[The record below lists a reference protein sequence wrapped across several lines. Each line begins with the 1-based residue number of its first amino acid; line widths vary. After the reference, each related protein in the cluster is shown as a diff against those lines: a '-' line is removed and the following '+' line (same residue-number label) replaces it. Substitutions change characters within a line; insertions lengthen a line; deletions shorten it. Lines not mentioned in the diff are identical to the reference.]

1 MKIPQEYLAEKNYEG
16 TRLVEVTDETVLK
29 LKAKLKELQIEAN
42 PFLAKMEAITPVLD
56 PFYTKLRDLEEQK
69 KKIQEEMSPVMEKY
83 QAELKE
89 VEKIDSKAKL
99 IKDKIEPIIYKLSQP
114 MLGEFEKATQLV
126 EKGDKVYIEII
137 DELEEKV
144 KAIRAIKVNA
154 IK

>member
-29 LKAKLKELQIEAN
+29 LKTKLKELQTEAN
-42 PFLAKMEAITPVLD
+42 PFLVKMEAITPILD

-83 QAELKE
+83 QAELQE

-99 IKDKIEPIIYKLSQP
+99 IKDKIEPIVYKLAQP
-114 MLGEFEKATQLV
+114 LLGEFEKATQLV

-144 KAIRAIKVNA
+144 KAIRTTKANA